1 MRNGGQTCVAANRMF
16 VQEGIADAFI
26 DGFTKAMAAFK
37 LGHPMN
43 KEVTLGPVVDARAVA
58 RLQALVDD
66 AVVKGATLRTGG
78 KSPDQPG
85 SYFEPT
91 VLDNV
96 PANAD
101 IAVTEIFGPVAA
113 ITRFTTQAE
122 VIERANDTEFGLAAF
137 VFTEN
142 LDRAINVAEALET
155 GMVGINNGLLS
166 NIAAP
171 FGGVKASGT
180 GREGGAE
187 GLEEYQEIR
196 YFTMKRRET
205 H

>member
-1 MRNGGQTCVAANRMF
+1 MS
-16 VQEGIADAFI
+16 E
-26 DGFTKAMAAFK
+26 
-37 LGHPMN
+37 
-43 KEVTLGPVVDARAVA
+43 
-58 RLQALVDD
+58 
-66 AVVKGATLRTGG
+66 
-78 KSPDQPG
+78 
-85 SYFEPT
+85 
-91 VLDNV
+91 
-96 PANAD
+96 
-101 IAVTEIFGPVAA
+101 EIFGPILGV
-113 ITRFTTQAE
+113 IEFETEDE
-122 VIERANDTEFGLAAF
+122 VIRMANDTEFGLAAF

-205 H
+205 V